1 MAVIVA
7 SILADFVP
15 SITAEEADASAAVVV
30 TGLILLSLIPLIQ
43 GMIHTLGELQQV
55 NSLLIDGL
63 LEGPDTESIDF
74 EDQDELTEGT
84 WTQ

>member
-1 MAVIVA
+1 MIVA

-43 GMIHTLGELQQV
+43 GMIHTLRELQQV

>member
-1 MAVIVA
+1 MIVA

-15 SITAEEADASAAVVV
+15 SITPEEADASAAVVV
-30 TGLILLSLIPLIQ
+30 TGLILLSLIPLIK

-63 LEGPDTESIDF
+63 LENLETDDIDF
-74 EDQDELTEGT
+74 DSDPENTT
-84 WTQ
+84 IPA